1 MFDMSTAKALL
12 IDRINLISD
21 DITDEMQIVEQLY
34 VLTRLE
40 HSKKRC
46 EKEGTVSTDEIRK
59 HFAEKRRNYAGI

>member
-46 EKEGTVSTDEIRK
+46 EKEGTVSADEIRK
-59 HFAEKRRNYAGI
+59 HFAEENCKRRS